1 LFFHSFP
8 GDFPMGFSHDPSS
21 RFLQVVWITG
31 ASGGFGEARAKR
43 LAQDAPL
50 GWRLGWK
57 NPGILGDF
65 PVVN

>member
-1 LFFHSFP
+1 
-8 GDFPMGFSHDPSS
+8 
-21 RFLQVVWITG
+21 VVWITG
-31 ASGGFGEARAKR
+31 ASGGFGEALAKR

-50 GWRLGWK
+50 GWRLEWK